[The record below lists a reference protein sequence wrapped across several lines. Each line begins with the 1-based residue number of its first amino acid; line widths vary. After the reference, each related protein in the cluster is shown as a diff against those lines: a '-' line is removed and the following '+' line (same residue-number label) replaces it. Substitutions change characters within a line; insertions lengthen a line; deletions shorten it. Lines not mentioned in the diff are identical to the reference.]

1 MDITWLGHSCFRL
14 RSGDVSIITDP
25 YSSSLGLDM
34 GSQQADAVT
43 VSHDH
48 PHHAYSEGISGDP
61 RVLSGPGEYELSG
74 VYITGVMTP
83 PSETDPE
90 GKRNTAYLI
99 EMERVRLCHLGN
111 VSSTL
116 TSRQAEELTPMDV
129 LFLPVGGGS
138 TISTSQ
144 AAVMIHALEP
154 RIVVP
159 MHYSIPGMESSR
171 LSDLEPFMREM
182 SLRETQPQNRL
193 NVTATNLPAELRVAV
208 LERRV

>member
-48 PHHAYSEGISGDP
+48 PHHAYSQGISGNP

-83 PSETDPE
+83 PGETDPG

-159 MHYSIPGMESSR
+159 MHYSIPGMESSTQ
-171 LSDLEPFMREM
+171 SDLEPFMREM

>member
-1 MDITWLGHSCFRL
+1 MDITWLGHSSFRL

-25 YSSSLGLDM
+25 YAGSLGLDM
-34 GSQQADAVT
+34 GPQQANAVT

-48 PHHAYSEGISGDP
+48 PHHAHWQGISGDP
-61 RVLSGPGEYELSG
+61 KILNGPGEYEMSG

-83 PSETDPE
+83 PGETDPP

-99 EMERVRLCHLGN
+99 EIERVRLCHLGD

-129 LFLPVGGGS
+129 LFLPVGGLC

-144 AAVMIHALEP
+144 AAVMIHALNP
-154 RIVVP
+154 KIVVP
-159 MHYSIPGMESSR
+159 MHYTIPGVEPSG
-171 LSDLEPFMREM
+171 LSDLEPFLREM
-182 SLRETQPQNRL
+182 SLREVQPQNRL
-193 NVTATNLPAELRVAV
+193 NVTATNLPAELRVVV